1 MQKIKQD
8 GKEGF
13 EVKGYEVGKLTIVVQ
28 AIKDST
34 TGKLIKGVFCNLK
47 IRKDGKDDALNFVFS
62 LESIPSFK
70 KHIVCNLF
78 FQVTEFDDFKTRCDY
93 SIHDHMLYL
102 TETAHTRHRRYVGKC
117 RLSFSH
123 TRTHVLFLSTHAH
136 THT

>member
-70 KHIVCNLF
+70 KHIVSMINQAVEL
-78 FQVTEFDDFKTRCDY
+78 QEKAVAAK
-93 SIHDHMLYL
+93 
-102 TETAHTRHRRYVGKC
+102 AAK
-117 RLSFSH
+117 
-123 TRTHVLFLSTHAH
+123 AAK
-136 THT
+136 